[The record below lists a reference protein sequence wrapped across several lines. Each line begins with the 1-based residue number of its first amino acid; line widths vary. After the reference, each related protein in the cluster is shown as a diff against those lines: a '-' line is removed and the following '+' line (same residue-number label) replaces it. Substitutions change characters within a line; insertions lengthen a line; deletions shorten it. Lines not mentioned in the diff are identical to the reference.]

1 MSFASIRS
9 LRAAIS
15 TSSIGLIVGGTVI
28 AATILCAVLAPAI
41 LGYSTEIV
49 TAQAMRPPSAMHW
62 FGTDNLGRDI
72 FVRTLSG
79 SRNSIVIGIGVALAT
94 LVLGTLIG
102 LLSGYFQ
109 RLDGPVMRVMDGFMA
124 IPGVLL
130 AIALASILGN
140 GLVTVIIAISVPE
153 IPRTARLIRSVVLS
167 IREMPFIAAAV
178 SVGSSTPKILMRHI
192 LPNAMPSLMVQATFV
207 CASAILTEA
216 VLSFLGVGTSPDIP
230 SWGNVMAG
238 GRQFFRLAPWVIIF
252 PGIFLS
258 VLVLAI
264 NIFGDSLRERT
275 DPRLMARRA

>member
-1 MSFASIRS
+1 MSRS
-9 LRAAIS
+9 AAGS
-15 TSSIGLIVGGTVI
+15 LGALLSKPSFGMVFGGSVIV
-28 AATILCAVLAPAI
+28 ATILCAIFAPVF
-41 LGYSTEIV
+41 LGYGDGIV
-49 TAQAMRPPSAMHW
+49 TSQAMRPPSVEHW

-72 FVRTLSG
+72 FIRTLSG
-79 SRNSIVIGIGVALAT
+79 ARNSVLVGIGVALVT
-94 LVLGTLIG
+94 LLIGTIIG
-102 LLSGYFQ
+102 LLAGYFQ
-109 RLDGPVMRVMDGFMA
+109 RLDGPFMRLMDGFMA

-130 AIALASILGN
+130 AIALASLLGN
-140 GLVTVIIAISVPE
+140 GLATVIIAITVPE
-153 IPRTARLIRSVVLS
+153 IPRTARLIRSVVMS
-167 IREMPFIAAAV
+167 IRVMPFVAAAV
-178 SVGSSTPKILMRHI
+178 SVGSATPKILFRHI

-264 NIFGDSLRERT
+264 NLFGDALRDKA
-275 DPRLMARRA
+275 DPRLAGRRA